1 MVSVNIENGIALI
14 TIERPEA
21 LNAINRAVMDGLGDF
36 FRSHRGDA
44 AIKGAIITGSGE
56 KAFAAGADIKEFASL
71 TEEEGSALSK
81 KGQDVYF
88 AIENFHAPVIAAVNG
103 FALGGGCELAMACH
117 MRVAGEKAKFGQPEV
132 NLGLLPGYGATQ
144 RLVHYIGKPKAIE
157 LLLTADM
164 IDAVE
169 AHRLG
174 LVNQVTEQG
183 KEVEA
188 ARAILAKIAAKAPIA
203 VDYILQCVNAS
214 DEGKAGYVLEHQ
226 LFGKCLITEDAR
238 EGAAAFVEKR
248 KAEFKGK

>member
-14 TIERPEA
+14 TIERPET

-36 FRSHRGDA
+36 FRNHKGDA

-164 IDAVE
+164 IDAAE

-188 ARAILAKIAAKAPIA
+188 ARAILVKIAAKAPIA

-214 DEGKAGYVLEHQ
+214 DDGMVGYVLEHQ